1 MNAYAIWFDL
11 APGAR
16 DLEIAD
22 AIDAW
27 LGALRERGTIEGWSL
42 ERRKFGFGP
51 DGLGEFHVRIHVRD
65 LAQLDAAFQVAAARE
80 GETER
85 LHAEVFRRVVNFRS
99 GLYRPFPD
107 PERIRPVD

>member
-1 MNAYAIWFDL
+1 MDTYAIWFDL

-16 DLEIAD
+16 DLELAD

-27 LGALRERGTIEGWSL
+27 LGMLREAGTIEAWSL

-51 DGLGEFHVRIHVRD
+51 DSLGEFHVRIHVRD
-65 LAQLDAAFQVAAARE
+65 LAQLDAAFRVAATRAE
-80 GETER
+80 PTES
-85 LHAEVFRRVVNFRS
+85 LHAAVFRRVTNFRS

-107 PERIRPVD
+107 PERVRQ